1 MRIAVTGTTG
11 QVVSALL
18 ELGPV
23 KGHEVIALGR
33 PEHDLAVPGS
43 MAAGVTAAR
52 PDIIVSAAAFTAV
65 DKAEAEQEMAHLV
78 NGEGPKELAE
88 AARDLGVPLIHLST
102 DYVFDGDKS
111 APYVEEDKTSP
122 LGVYGA
128 SKLAGEQ
135 SVAETTDNHVILR
148 VAWIYSPFGNNFAKT
163 MLRLAESR
171 TEVKVVAD
179 QLGGPTAAH
188 DIAEA
193 IIRVAER
200 VQADPDPA
208 LRGIFHLAPT
218 GEASWADFAEQIF
231 QVRAQRGFGDCQV
244 IRITTAD
251 YPTPARRPAN
261 SRLAGRKIERRFGIV
276 LPHWK
281 DSLQRCLDRLLK
293 S

>member
-23 KGHEVIALGR
+23 KGHKVIALGR
-33 PEHDLAVPGS
+33 PEHDLAQPGS
-43 MAAGVTAAR
+43 MAAGVKSAR

-65 DKAEAEQEMAHLV
+65 DKAETEQEMAHLV
-78 NGEGPKELAE
+78 NGEGPKEVAE
-88 AARDLGVPLIHLST
+88 AARDLNVPLIHLST
-102 DYVFDGDKS
+102 DYVFDGSK
-111 APYVEEDKTSP
+111 ATPYVEEDATAP

-128 SKLAGEQ
+128 SKLAGEHG
-135 SVAETTDNHVILR
+135 VAATTDDHVILR

-188 DIAEA
+188 DIADA
-193 IIRVAER
+193 ILRVAER
-200 VQADPDPA
+200 VQSDPDLA

-218 GEASWADFAEQIF
+218 GEASWADFAEEIF
-231 QVRAQRGFGDCQV
+231 RVRARRGFGDCRV

-261 SRLAGRKIERRFGIV
+261 SRLDGHKIEKTYGIV
-276 LPHWK
+276 LPPWK